1 MLTMLLVFLFQLAT
15 CPDLGDPLLH
25 LRTFEEAL
33 RAQPNYFNDAE
44 RHECSL
50 GFQITFLT
58 LADLI
63 NESPATTQSL
73 ILKLMNF
80 HFLLAIS

>member
-1 MLTMLLVFLFQLAT
+1 MLLVFLFQLAA
-15 CPDLGDPLLH
+15 CSDLGDPLLH

-33 RAQPNYFNDAE
+33 RAQPNYFDDAE

-50 GFQITFLT
+50 GFQITFFA

-63 NESPATTQSL
+63 NESPVTTQCL

-80 HFLLAIS
+80 HFIFAIS